1 MSDYF
6 NNDNRICKI
15 LQILEHKRSASLEYL
30 EKKLNVSAK
39 SIKNDIKELNEI
51 FDGNALIQFKLG
63 KYKLYVL
70 EYKQFE
76 RIKENL
82 YLHDDFFNSPKK
94 RMAYVIKRLMNDENP
109 VLTEDLAF
117 EMSIGR
123 TTLVGD
129 LKKIREALEKY
140 NIKIVGKT
148 NTGLKLQ
155 GEEIDIRLFV
165 LENLYE
171 EIYKDHELDYDVKE
185 ELDKIF
191 LDLKLEG
198 STRKQIIKFLTV
210 LIDRLVNGHSID
222 ELNETY
228 EDLIYT
234 DQINVSNNISDRIEK
249 IFGIKI
255 PDNERVFMT
264 LPIVGM
270 RTPMDIDRVKN
281 LEITEE
287 VIDLVLDIIKL
298 IKLEM
303 NITITPGNL
312 LDEFTYHISFMLN
325 RLKYGIKIKNP
336 VLDEI
341 KEKYM
346 VPYKLAELTKILIE
360 DRTKKKVSKDELG
373 FLAVYFS
380 VFISENSYEQNKLCS
395 IAIVCGT
402 GKITARLIAAQL
414 RKIVD
419 IDTRLEMFS
428 DSQVNKELLD
438 QFDLVL
444 STIRIECD
452 TVTPIIYLKEIFDEN
467 QLKNKI
473 ESVRYTEKLNIP
485 MLQGM
490 ESLVLSLLD
499 EEKFFILDSDKSYM
513 ENVDYMIDNLYG
525 LSYVDKGFKER
536 IHSRESKS
544 TMVFDEYIALPHA
557 INKGTDKIIFSIGVF
572 ADGKKKEKD
581 DKLKVIF
588 LLAIPDIEEKDDDI
602 LVKIYD
608 EIIAISKDKQAV
620 ENIAKVKNYRELL
633 LYFIKQDNVFN

>member
-513 ENVDYMIDNLYG
+513 ENVDYMIDSLYG

>member
-15 LQILEHKRSASLEYL
+15 LQILENKRSASLDYL
-30 EKKLNVSAK
+30 EKKLDVSSK

-51 FDGNALIQFKLG
+51 FDGNALIQLKLG

-70 EYKQFE
+70 EHKQFE
-76 RIKENL
+76 KIKENL

-94 RMAYVIKRLMNDENP
+94 RMAYAIKRLMNDENP

-129 LKKIREALEKY
+129 LKKIREVLKKY
-140 NIKIVGKT
+140 DIKIVGKT

-165 LENLYE
+165 LENLYD

-185 ELDKIF
+185 ELNKIF
-191 LDLKLEG
+191 SDLKLEG
-198 STRKQIIKFLTV
+198 STRNQIVKFLTV
-210 LIDRLVNGHSID
+210 LIDRLVNNNPIK
-222 ELNETY
+222 ELNERY

-234 DQINVSNNISDRIEK
+234 EQIKIANDISDRIEN
-249 IFGIKI
+249 IFKIKI

-281 LEITEE
+281 LEITED
-287 VIDLVLDIIKL
+287 VINLVLDIIEL

-303 NITITPGNL
+303 DITITPGNL

-325 RLKYGIKIKNP
+325 RLKYGIRIKNP

-346 VPYKLAELTKILIE
+346 VPYKLAEITKMLIE
-360 DRTKKKVSKDELG
+360 ERTKKKVSKDELG

-380 VFISENSYEQNKLCS
+380 VFISENSYKQNKICS
-395 IAIVCGT
+395 IAIICGT

-419 IDTRLEMFS
+419 IDTKLEMFS
-428 DSQVNKELLD
+428 DSQVNKEILD
-438 QFDLVL
+438 EFDLVL
-444 STIRIECD
+444 STIKFECD
-452 TVTPIIYLKEIFDEN
+452 TATPIIHLKEIFDEN

-473 ESVRYTEKLNIP
+473 ESVRYTEKLDIP

-490 ESLVLSLLD
+490 ESLVLNLLD
-499 EEKFFILDSDKSYM
+499 EEKFFILDSEKSYM
-513 ENVDYMIDNLYG
+513 ENVDYMIDNLYD
-525 LSYVDKGFKER
+525 LAYVDEEFKER
-536 IHSRESKS
+536 IHIRESKS
-544 TMVFDEYIALPHA
+544 TMIFDEYIALPHA
-557 INKGTDKIIFSIGVF
+557 MNKGADKIVFSIGVF
-572 ADGKKKEKD
+572 SNKKKKD

-588 LLAIPDIEEKDDDI
+588 LLAIPDEEQKDDDI

-608 EIIAISKDKQAV
+608 EIIAISKDKQAIENISKV
-620 ENIAKVKNYRELL
+620 ENYKELL

>member
-76 RIKENL
+76 KIKENL

-94 RMAYVIKRLMNDENP
+94 RMAYVMNRLMNDKNP

-129 LKKIREALEKY
+129 LKKIREALKKY

-155 GEEIDIRLFV
+155 GEEIDIRLFI

-191 LDLKLEG
+191 SDLKLEG

-210 LIDRLVNGHSID
+210 LIDRVVNGNPIK
-222 ELNETY
+222 ELNEKY

-234 DQINVSNNISDRIEK
+234 KQINVANDISDRIEK

-281 LEITEE
+281 LEITED
-287 VIDLVLDIIKL
+287 VIELVLDIIKL

-303 NITITPGNL
+303 DITITPGNL

-346 VPYKLAELTKILIE
+346 VPYKLAELTKMLIE

-395 IAIVCGT
+395 IAIICGT

-419 IDTRLEMFS
+419 IDTKLEMFS

-444 STIRIECD
+444 STIKFECD

-499 EEKFFILDSDKSYM
+499 EEKFFILDSDKSYI
-513 ENVDYMIDNLYG
+513 ENVDYMIDNLYD
-525 LSYVDKGFKER
+525 LSYVDEGFKER
-536 IHSRESKS
+536 IHIRESKS

-557 INKGTDKIIFSIGVF
+557 INKGTDKIVFSIGVF
-572 ADGKKKEKD
+572 SDDNKKQKD
-581 DKLKVIF
+581 KKLKVIF
-588 LLAIPDIEEKDDDI
+588 LLAIPDIEKKDDDI

>member
-76 RIKENL
+76 KIKENL

-94 RMAYVIKRLMNDENP
+94 RMAYVMSRLMNDENP

-140 NIKIVGKT
+140 NIKIVGKK
-148 NTGLKLQ
+148 NKGLKLQ

-165 LENLYE
+165 LESLYE
-171 EIYKDHELDYDVKE
+171 EIYKEHELDYDVKE

-191 LDLKLEG
+191 SDLKLEG

-210 LIDRLVNGHSID
+210 LIDRLVNGHSIA

-303 NITITPGNL
+303 DITITPGNL

-346 VPYKLAELTKILIE
+346 VPYKLAELTKMLIE

-380 VFISENSYEQNKLCS
+380 VFISENSYERNKLCS
-395 IAIVCGT
+395 IAIICGT

-419 IDTRLEMFS
+419 IDTKLEMFS
-428 DSQVNKELLD
+428 DSEVNKELLD

-444 STIRIECD
+444 STIKFECD

-473 ESVRYTEKLNIP
+473 ESVRYTEKLDIP

-513 ENVDYMIDNLYG
+513 ENVDYMIDNLYD
-525 LSYVDKGFKER
+525 LSYVDEGFKER
-536 IHSRESKS
+536 IHIRESKS

-557 INKGTDKIIFSIGVF
+557 INKETDKIVFSIGVF
-572 ADGKKKEKD
+572 SDDKKSQKD
-581 DKLKVIF
+581 EKLKVIF

>member
-6 NNDNRICKI
+6 NNDNRICKV
-15 LQILEHKRSASLEYL
+15 LQILEHKRSASSEYL
-30 EKKLNVSAK
+30 EKKLNVSSK

-63 KYKLYVL
+63 KYKLYVINQK
-70 EYKQFE
+70 EFEIIKQ
-76 RIKENL
+76 NL

-94 RMAYVIKRLMNDENP
+94 RMAYVMSRLMNDEKP
-109 VLTEDLAF
+109 VLTDDLAF

-129 LKKIREALEKY
+129 LKKLRQILEKY
-140 NIKIVGKT
+140 NIKIIGKT
-148 NTGLKLQ
+148 NTGLKLE
-155 GEEIDIRLFV
+155 GEEIDIRIFV
-165 LENLYE
+165 LENLFE
-171 EIYKDHELDYDVKE
+171 DIYKSHELDYDVKE
-185 ELDKIF
+185 ELHKIF
-191 LDLKLEG
+191 SDLKLEG

-210 LIDRLVNGHSID
+210 LIDRLVNGHQITS
-222 ELNETY
+222 LNETY

-234 DQINVSNNISDRIEK
+234 KQISIANDICDKLENIFRIE
-249 IFGIKI
+249 I
-255 PDNERVFMT
+255 PNNERVFMT

-287 VIDLVLDIIKL
+287 VINLVLDIIQL

-303 NITITPGNL
+303 DITITPGNL

-360 DRTKKKVSKDELG
+360 DITKKKVSKDEVG

-395 IAIVCGT
+395 IAIICGT

-419 IDTRLEMFS
+419 IDTKLEMFS

-444 STIRIECD
+444 STIKFECD
-452 TVTPIIYLKEIFDEN
+452 TVTPTIYLKEIFDES

-473 ESVRYTEKLNIP
+473 ESVRYTEKLDIP

-499 EEKFFILDSDKSYM
+499 EEKFFILDNDKSYI
-513 ENVDYMIDNLYG
+513 ENVDYMIDKLYD

-536 IHSRESKS
+536 IHIRESKS

-557 INKGTDKIIFSIGVF
+557 INKGTDKIVFSIGVF
-572 ADGKKKEKD
+572 SDNNKNKKD
-581 DKLKVIF
+581 QQLKVIF
-588 LLAIPDIEEKDDDI
+588 LLAIPNVEEKDDDI

>member
-452 TVTPIIYLKEIFDEN
+452 TVTPIIYLTEIFDEN

-513 ENVDYMIDNLYG
+513 ENVDYMIDSLYG

>member
-15 LQILEHKRSASLEYL
+15 LQILEHKRSASLDYL
-30 EKKLNVSAK
+30 EKKLDVSTK

-63 KYKLYVL
+63 KYKLYVI
-70 EYKQFE
+70 EQDEFE
-76 RIKENL
+76 KIKENL

-94 RMAYVIKRLMNDENP
+94 RMAYVIKKLMNSEKP
-109 VLTEDLAF
+109 VLTEDLAY

-129 LKKIREALEKY
+129 LKKTREILSKY

-148 NTGLKLQ
+148 NTGLVLQ
-155 GEEIDIRLFV
+155 GEEIDIRIFV
-165 LENLYE
+165 IDNLYE
-171 EIYKDHELDYDVKE
+171 EIYKDHDLDYDVQE
-185 ELDKIF
+185 TLNKIF
-191 LDLKLEG
+191 TEMNLDS
-198 STRKQIIKFLTV
+198 STKSQIKKFLTV
-210 LIDRLVNGHSID
+210 LIDRLVNGHPISM
-222 ELNETY
+222 LNETY

-234 DQINVSNNISDRIEK
+234 KQIKIANDISDRLEEL
-249 IFGIKI
+249 FGLTI

-281 LEITEE
+281 LEITDE
-287 VIDLVLDIIKL
+287 VINLVLDIIEL

-303 NITITPGNL
+303 DITITPGNL

-346 VPYKLAELTKILIE
+346 VPYKLAEIAKMLIE

-380 VFISENSYEQNKLCS
+380 VFISENTYEQNKICS
-395 IAIVCGT
+395 IAIICGT

-419 IDTRLEMFS
+419 IDTKLDMFS
-428 DSQVNKELLD
+428 DSQVNKEILD
-438 QFDLVL
+438 KYDLVL
-444 STIRIECD
+444 STIKFECD
-452 TVTPIIYLKEIFDEN
+452 TITPIIHLKEIFDEN

-473 ESVRYTEKLNIP
+473 ESVRYTEKLDIP

-499 EEKFFILDSDKSYM
+499 EEKFFVLDRNKSYTK
-513 ENVDYMIDNLYG
+513 NVDFMIDSLYEAG
-525 LSYVDKGFKER
+525 CVDEGFKER
-536 IHSRESKS
+536 IHIRESKS
-544 TMVFDEYIALPHA
+544 TMVFDENIALPHA
-557 INKGTDKIIFSIGVF
+557 INYETDKIVFAIGVF
-572 ADGKKKEKD
+572 SDEDKKKKSD
-581 DKLKVIF
+581 DLKVVF
-588 LLAIPDIEEKDDDI
+588 LLAIPDSDEKDDSV

-608 EIIAISKDKQAV
+608 EIIAIAKDKEIV
-620 ENIAKVKNYRELL
+620 ENISKVKDYKELL
-633 LYFIKQDNVFN
+633 LYFIKQDKIFN